1 MMGLPIVSYKVGD
14 VGKYVQD
21 DLNGFT
27 AEIFDTKKLIKG
39 INQIIEYDLSLKMG
53 KTSEEVAQKYF
64 SSKKCAQLHIEY
76 IENLVKEYS

>member
-27 AEIFDTKKLIKG
+27 AEIFDTK
-39 INQIIEYDLSLKMG
+39 NSLR
-53 KTSEEVAQKYF
+53 V
-64 SSKKCAQLHIEY
+64 
-76 IENLVKEYS
+76 

>member
-53 KTSEEVAQKYF
+53 KTSEEVKAKNIF
-64 SSKKCAQLHIEY
+64 LLKNVHNY
-76 IENLVKEYS
+76 I

>member
-39 INQIIEYDLSLKMG
+39 IKQIIE
-53 KTSEEVAQKYF
+53 
-64 SSKKCAQLHIEY
+64 
-76 IENLVKEYS
+76 